1 MASTKR
7 MNQIAATIQRELSI
21 VLQQEGS
28 YIYGRALVTVTSV
41 NMTPDLGLARVYLS
55 VYNVEDKTSVVES
68 IQREVKRLRQ
78 GLAHR
83 VKRHM
88 RRVPLIEF
96 YEDDTLDEMLRLQ
109 KVFKSIEA
117 DKTKE
122 TEEGDTSNN
131 ESAV

>member
-21 VLQQEGS
+21 VLQQEGT

-55 VYNVEDKTSVVES
+55 VY
-68 IQREVKRLRQ
+68 IQHEVKRLRQ

-83 VKRHM
+83 VKRQM
-88 RRVPLIEF
+88 RRVPLLEF
-96 YEDDTLDEMLRLQ
+96 YEDDTLDEMYRLREIFDQLD
-109 KVFKSIEA
+109 S
-117 DKTKE
+117 DKKKG
-122 TEEGDTSNN
+122 GDTSTN
-131 ESAV
+131 ESTV